1 MLPGANRRFA
11 DALGNSSRAISPTF
25 ADRSY
30 ARVKSLIRFFVQ
42 TKEEMIM
49 RKVTLLIALL
59 TATTLVAFGQEETV
73 KDIEHGAKKTGE
85 KVKEGVETAAEKTK
99 ETAETVGKKTKQ
111 AAETVGEKTKET
123 AETVGKKTK
132 ETVEGTGE
140 ERTETSR
147 TTHRKSK
154 SSSRRTKAETSKQQS
169 TNREANKPTP
179 SPSGR

>member
-123 AETVGKKTK
+123 AETVAKKTK
-132 ETVEGTGE
+132 ETVETVGE
-140 ERTETSR
+140 KTKEGAKTAG
-147 TTHRKSK
+147 RKSK
-154 SSSRRTKAETSKQQS
+154 KALRKAKTEASEKHS
-169 TNREANKPTP
+169 TDQVPATP
-179 SPSGR
+179 SPSDH